1 MSKIIVVSHL
11 QVESAEAVVEL
22 AGGPDKVDP
31 LIVETA
37 AAKPRRRTASVDK
50 SA

>member
-1 MSKIIVVSHL
+1 VI
-11 QVESAEAVVEL
+11 EL

-31 LIVETA
+31 IIVKIA
-37 AAKPRRRTASVDK
+37 AAKPRKRSSGAGK

>member
-1 MSKIIVVSHL
+1 VTKTIVVSHL
-11 QVESAEAVVEL
+11 QVESAKAVIEL

-31 LIVETA
+31 LVVKIA
-37 AAKPRRRTASVDK
+37 AAKPRKRSSDAGR